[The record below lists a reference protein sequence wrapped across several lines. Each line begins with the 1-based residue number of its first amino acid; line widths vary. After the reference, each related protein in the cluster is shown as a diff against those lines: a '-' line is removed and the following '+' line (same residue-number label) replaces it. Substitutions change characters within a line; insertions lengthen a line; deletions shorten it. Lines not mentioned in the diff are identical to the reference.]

1 MEQISETE
9 VTTPTSQILSYN
21 THASVH
27 YDSPCLTLLLQ
38 NMISCITYIGSQ
50 QQLQLYGRTGM

>member
-50 QQLQLYGRTGM
+50 

>member
-9 VTTPTSQILSYN
+9 VTTPTNQILSYN

-27 YDSPCLTLLLQ
+27 YDILCLTFTSKCDL
-38 NMISCITYIGSQ
+38 MCHYIGSQ
-50 QQLQLYGRTGM
+50 